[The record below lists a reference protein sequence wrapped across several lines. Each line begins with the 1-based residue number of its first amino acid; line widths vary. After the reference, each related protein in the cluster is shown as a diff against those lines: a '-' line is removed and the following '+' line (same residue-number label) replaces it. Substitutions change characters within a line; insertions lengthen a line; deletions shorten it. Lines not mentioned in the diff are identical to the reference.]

1 MIFLSILKLSGIE
14 RKAGYFSELSN
25 NQQRLS
31 IDIRQTYDA
40 YREARRNAAKYAG
53 GMSWKPLSCCAK
65 SCRT

>member
-1 MIFLSILKLSGIE
+1 V
-14 RKAGYFSELSN
+14 YFSERSN

-53 GMSWKPLSCCAK
+53 GLSWKRLVAGN
-65 SCRT
+65 T